1 MGSEVEIVVVEMN
14 IEAARPI
21 DYHLC
26 PVKSSP
32 VQFSSVGSKADRA
45 GLA

>member
-26 PVKSSP
+26 PV
-32 VQFSSVGSKADRA
+32 QFSSVGSKADRA